1 MVLIS
6 SKHKHALTGGYMVPQ
21 SSGDEME
28 SHTYLHAYCTYIHM
42 FSKDHLATYT
52 YMNFK
57 LKRALVP

>member
-28 SHTYLHAYCTYIHM
+28 SHTYLHA
-42 FSKDHLATYT
+42 
-52 YMNFK
+52 
-57 LKRALVP
+57 